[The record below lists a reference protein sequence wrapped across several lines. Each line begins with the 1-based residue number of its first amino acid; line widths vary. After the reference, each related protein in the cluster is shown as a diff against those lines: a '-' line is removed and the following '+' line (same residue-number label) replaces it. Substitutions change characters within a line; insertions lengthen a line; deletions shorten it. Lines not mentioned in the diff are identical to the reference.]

1 MIFKL
6 KEMGKFS
13 KKDISMFL
21 DQFDQQ
27 DFAKCEKISLADI
40 IGRL

>member
-6 KEMGKFS
+6 KEMGKIS
-13 KKDISMFL
+13 KKDISTIS

-27 DFAKCEKISLADI
+27 DTEKCEKITLADI

>member
-6 KEMGKFS
+6 KEMGKIS
-13 KKDISMFL
+13 EKDISTVS

-27 DFAKCEKISLADI
+27 DFAKCEKISLVDI

>member
-1 MIFKL
+1 VIFKL
-6 KEMGKFS
+6 KEMGKINE
-13 KKDISMFL
+13 KDISMIS

-27 DFAKCEKISLADI
+27 DFAKSEKISLADI

>member
-1 MIFKL
+1 VIVKL

-13 KKDISMFL
+13 EKDISMVS

-27 DFAKCEKISLADI
+27 DFVKCEKISLADI

>member
-6 KEMGKFS
+6 KEMGKIS
-13 KKDISMFL
+13 EKDISTVL

-27 DFAKCEKISLADI
+27 DFAKCEKISLVDI